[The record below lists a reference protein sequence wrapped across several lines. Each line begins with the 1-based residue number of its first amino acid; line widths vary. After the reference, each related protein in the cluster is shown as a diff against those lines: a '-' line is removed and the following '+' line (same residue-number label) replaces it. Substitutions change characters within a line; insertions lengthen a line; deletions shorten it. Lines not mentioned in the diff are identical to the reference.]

1 MEARTI
7 ARAQHTR
14 HSRRTVAA
22 LLAAFVTALAL
33 AAGWTVAAG
42 IPARAATVDPNAWY
56 VLVNQHSGK
65 ALDVYEA
72 ATDDGAG
79 IVQWERNDG
88 AWQQWRFLDS
98 GDGYHR
104 LQSRHSGKVLDVSGR
119 STADG
124 ADVVQWADTGG
135 TNQQFRLV
143 DSADGTVRLVN
154 RNSGKALEVW
164 EWSTADGARVSQ
176 FDDLDGAN
184 QRWSL
189 VRVEGGGDGGTG
201 TSYPGPGPVTGDTGL
216 HDPEVTRTPSGGYL
230 VASTGPGVPLKTSDD
245 RTHWTDAGSAFPDGT
260 PWADPYTGGSAHL
273 WAPEIHHANG
283 QYYLWYSASSF
294 GENTSA
300 IFLATSP
307 SGAAGTWTHRGKVV
321 ESGAGDDFNAIDP
334 DVFVDADG
342 SWWMSFGSFWS
353 GIKMIRL
360 DPATGERSGSAFH
373 SIAGRGGGAI
383 EAPSIHHRD
392 GYYYLYVS
400 FDSCCQG
407 ADSTY
412 RVMVGRSTSVTGP
425 YVDQAGVPMTA
436 GGGTE
441 VLASHGSVH
450 GPGHQTV
457 FSDADAD
464 VLMYHYYAASG
475 ASFLG
480 INLLRYDDGWPS
492 VY

>member
-7 ARAQHTR
+7 ARRQHP
-14 HSRRTVAA
+14 RRTVAA
-22 LLAAFVTALAL
+22 LLAAFATALAL

-42 IPARAATVDPNAWY
+42 TPAQAATVDPNAWY

-65 ALDVYEA
+65 ALDVYETSTA
-72 ATDDGAG
+72 DGG
-79 IVQWERNDG
+79 EIVQWDRNDG
-88 AWQQWRFLDS
+88 DWQQWRFLDS
-98 GDGYHR
+98 GDGYYR
-104 LQSRHSGKVLDVSGR
+104 LQSRHSGKVVDIFER

-124 ADVVQWADTGG
+124 AEVVQWTDNGG
-135 TNQQFRLV
+135 TQQQFRLV
-143 DSADGTVRLVN
+143 DSADGTVRLIN

-164 EWSTADGARVSQ
+164 EWSTEDGARVSQ
-176 FDDLDGAN
+176 FEDRDGAN

-189 VRVEGGGDGGTG
+189 VRVDGGDGGGG
-201 TSYPGPGPVTGDTGL
+201 TPDYPGPGQVTGDTGL
-216 HDPEVTRTPSGGYL
+216 HDPEVTRTPSGDYL
-230 VASTGPGVPLKTSDD
+230 LASTGHGVQLKRSSD
-245 RTHWTDAGSAFPDGT
+245 RTHWTDVGPAFPNGT
-260 PWADPYTGGSAHL
+260 PWADPYTEGSTHL

-294 GENTSA
+294 GENRSA

-307 SGAAGTWTHRGKVV
+307 SGDPGTWTHQGRVV

-334 DVFVDADG
+334 DVFVDDDG

-360 DPATGERSGSAFH
+360 DPATGQRSGSELH
-373 SIAGRGGGAI
+373 SLASRGGGAI

-392 GYYYLYVS
+392 GFYYLYVS

-425 YVDQAGVPMTA
+425 YLDRAGRSMMN

-441 VLASHGSVH
+441 ILASHGSIY

-457 FSDADAD
+457 FSDSDAD
-464 VLMYHYYAASG
+464 VLMYHYYTASG
-475 ASFLG
+475 ASLLG
-480 INLLRYDDGWPS
+480 INLLEYDDGWPS